1 MLAVLSAVKVASVLE
16 VIQNILCLL
25 LISSAILYC
34 CILFRNLDLVYEA
47 ISGQATKNNRLW
59 IERGNKT
66 CYVFQVSRV
75 VTILLLQ

>member
-25 LISSAILYC
+25 LISILYC